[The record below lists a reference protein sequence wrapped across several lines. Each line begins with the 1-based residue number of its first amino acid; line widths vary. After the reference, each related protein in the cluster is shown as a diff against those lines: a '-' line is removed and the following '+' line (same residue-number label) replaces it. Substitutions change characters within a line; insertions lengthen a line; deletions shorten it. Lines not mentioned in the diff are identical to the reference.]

1 MEIENEVAQRIA
13 EMSAQMSE
21 VLAPPPNEDPL
32 VEIRQQELALQ
43 GAKLQQDAK
52 EFETNTVIKTQ
63 QDAFKNTMA
72 EQKNQFSEMN
82 ALDKS
87 AIARERIDAQE
98 EIAAGRI
105 ALELQKLQK
114 DKTMENI
121 DVERLRNL
129 SDRN

>member
-21 VLAPPPNEDPL
+21 VLAPPPSEDPL

-52 EFETNTVIKTQ
+52 EFETKTALQVQ
-63 QDAFKNTMA
+63 QENYKNLMG
-72 EQKNQFSEMN
+72 EQKQQFSEMQ

-114 DKTMENI
+114 DKEMEKI

-129 SDRN
+129 SERN